1 MISPRE
7 PDRDRGSDRD
17 RDREWMLAAIELSR
31 SCPAVATAY
40 AVGAVVVDA
49 GGRELAR
56 GYSRETD
63 PAGHAEESALAKLA
77 GTAVDLSRATLY
89 TSLEP
94 CSIRRSR
101 PRTCAELILAAGI
114 RRVLFALR
122 EPPILADGRGA
133 ELLREAGVE
142 VVEMADLADL
152 VRQVNAQLFAAL
164 GPPPAAR

>member
-1 MISPRE
+1 
-7 PDRDRGSDRD
+7 
-17 RDREWMLAAIELSR
+17 MLAAIELSR

-49 GGRELAR
+49 DGRELAR
-56 GYSRETD
+56 GYSRETE

-77 GTAVDLSRATLY
+77 ATGVDLSGATLY

-94 CSIRRSR
+94 CSTRRSR
-101 PRTCAELILAAGI
+101 PHACAGLIVAAGI
-114 RRVLFALR
+114 RRVVFALR

-142 VVEMADLADL
+142 VVELADLAGL
-152 VRQVNAQLFAAL
+152 VRQVNAQLFPAL
-164 GPPPAAR
+164 APPPAAR